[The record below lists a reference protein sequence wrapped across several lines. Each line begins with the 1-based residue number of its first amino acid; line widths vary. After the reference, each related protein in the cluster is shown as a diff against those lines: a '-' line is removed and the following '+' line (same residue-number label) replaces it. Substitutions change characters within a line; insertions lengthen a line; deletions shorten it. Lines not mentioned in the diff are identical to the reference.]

1 MYLPP
6 NQRERLEEMWQ
17 GSKRNRLLMLIGTGA
32 VVLALF
38 CGCLGLVGTM
48 IGNSLTSLA
57 SSSNPGARPTLPP
70 SGTQVAQTNPTFPV
84 PQPTMYNTPPSGAT
98 PVGSSG
104 TPAPTATASPTP
116 SVTDTPTPTP
126 TDPGGGGGGGNSP
139 VTFQIS
145 PDPSGM
151 AFVAGQTNQITL
163 SGPPGMVVSLS
174 IYTPGSSACVSM
186 NKTLD
191 GTGQAVFTCNIAANL
206 QNTTVPMSIQTF
218 NPGSY
223 NNYTVPVH

>member
-1 MYLPP
+1 MHIPP
-6 NQRERLEEMWQ
+6 DQRERLEAAWQ

-32 VVLALF
+32 VVLVLL
-38 CGCLGLVGTM
+38 CGCLGLAGTV

-57 SSSNPGARPTLPP
+57 SSSNPGARPTLP

-84 PQPTMYNTPPSGAT
+84 PQPTAYNTPPAGAT

-104 TPAPTATASPTP
+104 TPAPTSTASPTP
-116 SVTDTPTPTP
+116 SVTDTPTPSP
-126 TDPGGGGGGGNSP
+126 TSTGGGGGGGNGP

-145 PDPSGM
+145 PDPSGT
-151 AFVAGQTNQITL
+151 AFVAGQANQITL
-163 SGPPGMVVSLS
+163 SGPPGALVSLS
-174 IYTPGSSACVSM
+174 VYTPGNNSCVSV

-191 GTGQAVFTCNIAANL
+191 GAGQAVFTCTIPANL
-206 QNTTVPMSIQTF
+206 KNTTVSMSIQTF

-223 NNYTVPVH
+223 KNYTVPVH

>member
-57 SSSNPGARPTLPP
+57 SSSNPGARPTLPA
-70 SGTQVAQTNPTFPV
+70 GTQVVQTNPTFPV
-84 PQPTMYNTPPSGAT
+84 PQPTAYSTPPSGAT
-98 PVGSSG
+98 PVGASG
-104 TPAPTATASPTP
+104 TPAPTPTASPTP
-116 SVTDTPTPTP
+116 SVTDTPTPSP
-126 TDPGGGGGGGNSP
+126 TDTGGGGNSP

-145 PDPSGM
+145 PDPSGA

-163 SGPPGMVVSLS
+163 NGPPGLLVSLS
-174 IYTPGSSACVSM
+174 LYTPGNNSCVSV
-186 NKTLD
+186 NQTLD
-191 GTGQAVFTCNIAANL
+191 STGQAVFNCDIPANL
-206 QNTTVPMSIQTF
+206 KDTSVSMSIQTF

-223 NNYTVPVH
+223 KNYSIPVH